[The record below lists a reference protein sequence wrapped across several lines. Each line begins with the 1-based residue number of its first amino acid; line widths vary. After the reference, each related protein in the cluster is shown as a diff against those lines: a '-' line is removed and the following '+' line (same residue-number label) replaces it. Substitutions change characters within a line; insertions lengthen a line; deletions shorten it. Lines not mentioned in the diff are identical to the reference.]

1 MKNILTPKW
10 LRLPLLALIT
20 VIPHTHLSAAT
31 AKDEVTRYSPPLGSF
46 NFDFERLGKTEVK
59 QIKQLQKIGYTGMAM
74 RVNSAEEIRSFD
86 RYRKAIQNTD
96 FKIYAGFV
104 AAKLG
109 KGPLTLHPQLGA
121 ILKRLKSVDAKLWVI
136 IREDAP
142 LKRNQVLRVLKGAA
156 DQAKAAG
163 VELVIY
169 PHDNTFIESAEDALS
184 YIKQLKHD
192 NLFVSLHLCHE
203 IRAGN
208 GERLKEVAAEIKPYI
223 RLASINGADKKYI
236 DNTLDWSRT
245 IQPLGSGD
253 YDASKLLQA
262 LSSID
267 YSGPVILHTFGLQ
280 KAPAHHHHSSYKH
293 YQSMLR

>member
-1 MKNILTPKW
+1 M
-10 LRLPLLALIT
+10 
-20 VIPHTHLSAAT
+20 
-31 AKDEVTRYSPPLGSF
+31 
-46 NFDFERLGKTEVK
+46 
-59 QIKQLQKIGYTGMAM
+59 
-74 RVNSAEEIRSFD
+74 
-86 RYRKAIQNTD
+86 
-96 FKIYAGFV
+96 
-104 AAKLG
+104 
-109 KGPLTLHPQLGA
+109 
-121 ILKRLKSVDAKLWVI
+121 
-136 IREDAP
+136 
-142 LKRNQVLRVLKGAA
+142 LKRNQVARVLKNAA

-208 GERLKEVAAEIKPYI
+208 GERLKEVAAKIKPYI

-280 KAPAHHHHSSYKH
+280 KAPANHHHSSYTTSRCSVRPILSSFLCPLLQRKKGPVESDAGCSNTLAH
-293 YQSMLR
+293 GP